1 MSTVGASEAK
11 THLAALLDKV
21 EAGEEVTITRH
32 GRPVAKLSPI
42 NGGKD
47 IASAKAAATA
57 LTALR
62 RSIAARNHPPFTAA
76 ELDDYRRE
84 GRR

>member
-1 MSTVGASEAK
+1 MATVGAFEAK

-21 EAGEEVTITRH
+21 EVGEEVIITRH

-42 NGGKD
+42 DGGKD
-47 IASAKAAATA
+47 IASAKAAASA
-57 LTALR
+57 LTTLR
-62 RSIAARNHPPFTAA
+62 HSIAAKDQTPFAMA
-76 ELDDYRRE
+76 ELDEYRLE

>member
-1 MSTVGASEAK
+1 MATVGAFEAK

-21 EAGEEVTITRH
+21 EAGEEVIITRH

-42 NGGKD
+42 DGDKD
-47 IASAKAAATA
+47 ITSAETGATG

-62 RSIAARNHPPFTAA
+62 HSIAAKDQTPFTMA
-76 ELDDYRRE
+76 
-84 GRR
+84 